1 MGYRRNS
8 CTRQGTG
15 KYIYLG
21 VTFFFFSYE
30 KSASQRTNSF
40 GYPLSEIGCCWL
52 ANISSWCQ
60 LSIFQSALRIRSC
73 QKYYLELGPLRG
85 KLHRTFDP

>member
-21 VTFFFFSYE
+21 VTFFFFFHM
-30 KSASQRTNSF
+30 KSLLRREQTV
-40 GYPLSEIGCCWL
+40 L
-52 ANISSWCQ
+52 A
-60 LSIFQSALRIRSC
+60 IR
-73 QKYYLELGPLRG
+73 
-85 KLHRTFDP
+85 